1 MGTLQEQLHFGLF
14 FILDAF
20 SFGSHSP
27 LLDVF
32 EAVGELDIVDSRRGL
47 SQLLEDRH
55 HHELDEASLPT
66 RDLGG
71 LSITEHGDLET
82 KRFLGVALVEELV
95 EEQISPLRADIK
107 LPQRGTDVARVEYGT
122 RDELLGFL
130 DGFGR
135 GLVDESVRVLSIGDL
150 EGLHVLAEAVP
161 ESLHFGHVGVD
172 YAFHDS
178 LAEVLGLHWSHF

>member
-1 MGTLQEQLHFGLF
+1 MGTLEEQLHFGLF

-27 LLDVF
+27 LFDVF
-32 EAVGELDIVDSRRGL
+32 EAVGELDIVDSGRGL

-66 RDLGG
+66 GDLGG

-82 KRFLGVALVEELV
+82 KRFLGVALVEELI

-107 LPQRGTDVARVEYGT
+107 LP
-122 RDELLGFL
+122 
-130 DGFGR
+130 
-135 GLVDESVRVLSIGDL
+135 
-150 EGLHVLAEAVP
+150 
-161 ESLHFGHVGVD
+161 
-172 YAFHDS
+172 
-178 LAEVLGLHWSHF
+178 